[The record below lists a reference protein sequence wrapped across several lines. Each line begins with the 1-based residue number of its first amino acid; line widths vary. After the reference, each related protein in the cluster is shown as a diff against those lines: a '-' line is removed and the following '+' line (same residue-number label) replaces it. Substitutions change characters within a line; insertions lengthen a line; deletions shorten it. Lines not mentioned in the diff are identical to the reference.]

1 MQCICITNLLKN
13 VLGFES
19 QNLEFSP
26 TLPRAFV
33 MEKSVSAIIAQAA
46 AMGKI

>member
-1 MQCICITNLLKN
+1 MRGY
-13 VLGFES
+13 VAGFEA
-19 QNLEFSP
+19 QDLEFSP

-46 AMGKI
+46 AMGKMKR